1 MVELDEKAVEAAVRA
16 YSQTLRHNHEV
27 GPILKER
34 RNKAVIAAITAYL
47 AASCA
52 LSAARSEGAR
62 EATERAASLL
72 AQAKDEI
79 VRTADDLSM
88 HSPAVA
94 LVESIAEFIG
104 QPELNSRPIV
114 QGETGNG

>member
-16 YSQTLRHNHEV
+16 YSETLRHNHEV
-27 GPILKER
+27 GPILQDR

-47 AASCA
+47 STSSA
-52 LSAARSEGAR
+52 LSNARSEGAR

-79 VRTADDLSM
+79 VRMADDLSM
-88 HSPAVA
+88 HSPAGA

-104 QPELNSRPIV
+104 HMELNSRAIV
-114 QGETGNG
+114 RGENP